1 MAKIEKSSQK
11 ERDELHKAMVKLSEA
26 ELLVKTDLAPKNN
39 YENKEQFQI
48 NLNLDLGVQK
58 EMNLKR
64 NDITVDLLK
73 TELEQAD
80 LMRQYEAEIE

>member
-48 NLNLDLGVQK
+48 NLNLDLGV
-58 EMNLKR
+58 
-64 NDITVDLLK
+64 
-73 TELEQAD
+73 
-80 LMRQYEAEIE
+80 